1 MSHLNSSFVPAGI
14 GLWRSMA
21 GAGVMAVGAVLAFHG
36 LSDSASWLPP
46 FVGIGDTLTGGIVFS
61 AGLVLLLL
69 PAAGRRRARGEAPP
83 PPTPPQASEPS
94 VDTAGIE
101 ALIRWHE
108 KVHAPSADIP
118 APSATQPVPVG
129 SGRGF
134 PEDAPAPE

>member
-69 PAAGRRRARGEAPP
+69 PPPPAGGVPAAKLRRRRLRRRPRSLRL
-83 PPTPPQASEPS
+83 T
-94 VDTAGIE
+94 
-101 ALIRWHE
+101 R
-108 KVHAPSADIP
+108 
-118 APSATQPVPVG
+118 
-129 SGRGF
+129 
-134 PEDAPAPE
+134 PESKR